1 MMATILSE
9 ILDRKREVV
18 ARLRADRAARDFRDR
33 ALAIRANAT
42 PHLLLRAL
50 ESNSG
55 GVKIIAEFKR
65 RSPSA
70 GTIRSDLSA
79 TDVATRYERGGACAI
94 SVLTDEQYFGGSILD
109 LGAIRES
116 TALPLLRKDFI
127 IDEIQIY
134 EAAAVGADA
143 VLLIAA
149 ALDDGALAK
158 LRATAEDEL
167 GLDAVVEVHTSEELR
182 RAVMTGARLI
192 GVNNRDLRTFRTSLK
207 TSERLIAEAPRD
219 RIMISESG
227 LKGANYL
234 RHLQTLGFRGFLIG
248 EALMRA
254 RDPEAALARVHR
266 QAIAEDQPSNDE
278 DSCSH
283 RACGRSGGILGRL
296 CQTPWRFTE
305 THQLLMN
312 PIQIKICGVTN
323 ANDARACVEL
333 GADMIGF
340 NFYPASPRYIEPT
353 IVRRIVDALPARTC
367 AVGVFVDA
375 DPTEIRKL
383 AKTAGVRCVQ
393 LHGHTT
399 PESCSELAREF
410 RVIRALSTDTRFEPE
425 HTAAFPEC
433 DVLIDAYHPELKG
446 GTGQT
451 CDWSAAQAAMRYT
464 RFLILSGG
472 LDAQNVGRAIAAVTP
487 HAVDVCSG
495 IESAPGVKD
504 HRTLEQFI
512 SAVRAAERS
521 VRATSTHKPPAQ
533 CHPER
538 SEGSRIIPQ

>member
-1 MMATILSE
+1 MATILSE

-18 ARLRADRAARDFRDR
+18 ARLRADPASRDFRDR
-33 ALAIRANAT
+33 GLAIRANAT

-109 LGAIRES
+109 LGAIRAS
-116 TALPLLRKDFI
+116 TVLPLLRKDFI

-167 GLDAVVEVHTSEELR
+167 GLDAVVEVHTSGELR
-182 RAVMTGARLI
+182 RAVSTGARLI
-192 GVNNRDLRTFRTSLK
+192 GVNNRDLRTFQTSLE

-227 LKGANYL
+227 LQNPKSL
-234 RHLQTLGFRGFLIG
+234 RHLRALGFRGFLIG

-254 RDPEAALARVHR
+254 PDPEEALRDFIAG
-266 QAIAEDQPSNDE
+266 AEDGPSLQI
-278 DSCSH
+278 SCSH
-283 RACGRSGGILGRL
+283 RPVAGPAGFPTAHSAVATADHSNG
-296 CQTPWRFTE
+296 
-305 THQLLMN
+305 
-312 PIQIKICGVTN
+312 IQIKICGVTN
-323 ANDARACVEL
+323 ANDARACIEL

-340 NFYPASPRYIEPT
+340 NFYPASPRYIEPAM
-353 IVRRIVDALPARTC
+353 VRRIVDALPARTC

-375 DPTEIRKL
+375 DTAEIRKL

-399 PESCSELAREF
+399 PESCNELAREF

-433 DVLIDAYHPELKG
+433 DVLIDAYHPELQRRHG
-446 GTGQT
+446 SDVRLVRCAG
-451 CDWSAAQAAMRYT
+451 CDA
-464 RFLILSGG
+464 
-472 LDAQNVGRAIAAVTP
+472 P
-487 HAVDVCSG
+487 HAVPDSLRRIRRAKCWSSDRG
-495 IESAPGVKD
+495 GDAPRG
-504 HRTLEQFI
+504 RRL
-512 SAVRAAERS
+512 
-521 VRATSTHKPPAQ
+521 
-533 CHPER
+533 
-538 SEGSRIIPQ
+538 